1 MAVLE
6 VVIVIKKV
14 EHVAL
19 IVIDMEKAI
28 SYYSNMFGFTL
39 RTRRQSKT
47 RDLAFLKH
55 DQQSDFEIELIQ
67 DLVSQDLYSDKGIV
81 NHLAFT
87 VDNIEDAIQFYKEK
101 GVLFNSEIYNIA
113 NDGTKTIFFYGPNRE
128 LLQLVER
135 GKSE

>member
-1 MAVLE
+1 M
-6 VVIVIKKV
+6 IKKI

-19 IVIDMEKAI
+19 IVTDMEKSI

-39 RTRRQSKT
+39 RTRRQNKS
-47 RDLAFLKH
+47 RDLAFLTLE
-55 DQQSDFEIELIQ
+55 QQPGFEIELIR
-67 DLVSQDLYSDKGIV
+67 DLVPQDLYSDRGIV

-87 VDNIEDAIQFYKEK
+87 VEDIEEAIQFYKER
-101 GVLFNSEIYNIA
+101 GISFNSENYDIA

-135 GKSE
+135 G

>member
-1 MAVLE
+1 M
-6 VVIVIKKV
+6 IKKV

-19 IVIDMEKAI
+19 IVTDMEKAI
-28 SYYSNMFGFTL
+28 SYYTSMFGFTL
-39 RTRRQSKT
+39 RTRRQSKY

-55 DQQSDFEIELIQ
+55 DQQPGFEIELIR
-67 DLVSQDLYSDKGIV
+67 DLVLQEEYSDRGIV

-87 VDNIEDAIQFYKEK
+87 VENIENAIQFYKEK
-101 GVLFNSEIYNIA
+101 GISFNSETYDTA
-113 NDGTKTIFFYGPNRE
+113 NDETKTIFFYGPNRE